1 MSLFQLF
8 SSFTPDEWEAYSSEN
23 IAKAER
29 ERKASVALR
38 SEINGIL
45 MQTYVDL
52 RNIFETVNNE
62 FSKRIEETVS
72 AKRSLEKEL
81 ARVTHCFVFYSLYL
95 KAAQHSRRRK
105 PGQNNTL
112 HCYSFNQ
119 SHPIKSCTNRLRQY
133 EQSLFFLVRRTKRA
147 RIHTRVTEGARRWTL
162 NALLHVWLTGEKNE
176 TARSL
181 CTNGQMN
188 NSEIH
193 NRFSK
198 NYRFDQAVHNTDNDI
213 LEPFY
218 CFNLQTTL
226 SFWKPRQKV
235 AINQRRKQME

>member
-1 MSLFQLF
+1 MCQGRRRFNPHLDLPCKRKRSLKHWWSPLNAIFNQKQLSRANLSFFQLF

-62 FSKRIEETVS
+62 FSKRIEETAS

-95 KAAQHSRRRK
+95 KVAQLSRRRK

-112 HCYSFNQ
+112 HYYYQCHSA
-119 SHPIKSCTNRLRQY
+119 KS
-133 EQSLFFLVRRTKRA
+133 SSVPMHK
-147 RIHTRVTEGARRWTL
+147 WT
-162 NALLHVWLTGEKNE
+162 TQKF
-176 TARSL
+176 TIDFPQIIDL
-181 CTNGQMN
+181 CQ
-188 NSEIH
+188 
-193 NRFSK
+193 
-198 NYRFDQAVHNTDNDI
+198 
-213 LEPFY
+213 
-218 CFNLQTTL
+218 
-226 SFWKPRQKV
+226 FWKPRQKV
-235 AINQRRKQME
+235 TINQRRKKME

>member
-1 MSLFQLF
+1 MSFFQLF

-81 ARVTHCFVFYSLYL
+81 ARVTHCFVFYSLYF

-105 PGQNNTL
+105 PGQTNTL
-112 HCYSFNQ
+112 PCYSFNRG
-119 SHPIKSCTNRLRQY
+119 HP
-133 EQSLFFLVRRTKRA
+133 TK
-147 RIHTRVTEGARRWTL
+147 
-162 NALLHVWLTGEKNE
+162 
-176 TARSL
+176 L

-188 NSEIH
+188 NSELR
-193 NRFSK
+193 NRFST
-198 NYRFDQAVHNTDNDI
+198 NYRFDQAGHNTDNDFRTILLFQHANNLVI
-213 LEPFY
+213 LETSSKSG
-218 CFNLQTTL
+218 NKT
-226 SFWKPRQKV
+226 KEEKR
-235 AINQRRKQME
+235 